1 MNKRFMPLLLALIL
15 LLSLSCAACKA
26 GKDPLPESTVASNVP
41 EVSVAT
47 EPSESES
54 HWNMGEVPWD
64 GEELETEP
72 VIQTETEPA
81 ETKPTETKPT
91 ETKPTGNEPAETKP
105 AETKPAETKPAE
117 TKPTET
123 ESPATEPTE
132 LDWGMGE
139 VEF

>member
-91 ETKPTGNEPAETKP
+91 GNE
-105 AETKPAETKPAE
+105 PAETKPAE